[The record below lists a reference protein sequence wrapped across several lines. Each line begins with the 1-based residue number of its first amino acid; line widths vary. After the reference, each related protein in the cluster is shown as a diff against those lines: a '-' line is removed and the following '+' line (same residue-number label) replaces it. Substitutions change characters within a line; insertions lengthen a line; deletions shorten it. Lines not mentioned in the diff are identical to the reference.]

1 MKNAGLKAVVLGAV
15 INFALVVI
23 KLYIGISSNLL
34 TIYCD
39 AVNNLADDFSCVL
52 AVGGFLLIKKLGE
65 RESLRAQSLCT
76 FVINALV
83 AVTGVYFV
91 YNGLERFL
99 YPTPVVY
106 ATKYAILIAVTVGV
120 KIFMAVMYRAFNR
133 YADSDVLRALVT
145 DSILDC
151 FITVAALM
159 SLFLVSKLN
168 YAVDGVFAIIT
179 GSVITVSAVRNLI
192 KEAKYLILE

>member
-1 MKNAGLKAVVLGAV
+1 MKNAGLKAVIFGAV
-15 INFALVVI
+15 LNFTLAVV

-39 AVNNLADDFSCVL
+39 AVNNLADNFSCVL
-52 AVGGFLLIKKLGE
+52 AIGGFILVKKLGE
-65 RESLRAQSLCT
+65 KQSERAQSLCT
-76 FVINALV
+76 FVISAIV
-83 AVTGVYFV
+83 AVTGIYFV

-106 ATKYAILIAVTVGV
+106 SVKYAVLIAITVGA
-120 KIFMAVMYRAFNR
+120 KIFMAVMYKTFNKHEN
-133 YADSDVLRALVT
+133 SDVLRALVT

-168 YAVDGVFAIIT
+168 YAVDGVFAVVT
-179 GSVITVSAVRNLI
+179 GGIITVSAIRSLI
-192 KEAKYLILE
+192 KEAKFLVL

>member
-1 MKNAGLKAVVLGAV
+1 MKNAGLKAVIFGAV
-15 INFALVVI
+15 LNFTLAVI

-39 AVNNLADDFSCVL
+39 AVNNLADNFSCVL
-52 AVGGFLLIKKLGE
+52 AIGGFILVKKLGE
-65 RESLRAQSLCT
+65 RQSERAQSLCT
-76 FVINALV
+76 FVISAIV
-83 AVTGVYFV
+83 AVTGIYFV

-106 ATKYAILIAVTVGV
+106 SVKYAVLIAVTVGV
-120 KIFMAVMYRAFNR
+120 KIFMAVMYKAFNKHEN
-133 YADSDVLRALVT
+133 SDVLRALVT

-168 YAVDGVFAIIT
+168 YAVDGVFAVVT
-179 GSVITVSAVRNLI
+179 GGIITVSAIRSLI
-192 KEAKYLILE
+192 KEAKFLVL

>member
-1 MKNAGLKAVVLGAV
+1 MKNAGLKAVIFGAV
-15 INFALVVI
+15 LNFTLAVI

-39 AVNNLADDFSCVL
+39 AVNNLADNFSCVL
-52 AVGGFLLIKKLGE
+52 AIGGFILVKKLGE
-65 RESLRAQSLCT
+65 RQSERAQSLCT
-76 FVINALV
+76 FVISAIV
-83 AVTGVYFV
+83 AVTGIYFV

-106 ATKYAILIAVTVGV
+106 SIKYAVLIAITVGV
-120 KIFMAVMYRAFNR
+120 KIFMAVMYKAFNKHEN
-133 YADSDVLRALVT
+133 SDVLRALVT

-168 YAVDGVFAIIT
+168 YAVDGVFAVVT
-179 GSVITVSAVRNLI
+179 GGIITVSAIRSLI
-192 KEAKYLILE
+192 KEAKFLVL

>member
-1 MKNAGLKAVVLGAV
+1 MKNAGLKAVIFGAV
-15 INFALVVI
+15 LNFTLAVV

-39 AVNNLADDFSCVL
+39 AVNNLADNFSCVL
-52 AVGGFLLIKKLGE
+52 AIGGFILVKKLGE
-65 RESLRAQSLCT
+65 KQSERAQSLCT
-76 FVINALV
+76 FVISAIV
-83 AVTGVYFV
+83 AVTGIYFV

-106 ATKYAILIAVTVGV
+106 SVKYAVLIAITVGV
-120 KIFMAVMYRAFNR
+120 KIFMAVMYKAFNKHEN
-133 YADSDVLRALVT
+133 SDVLRALVT

-168 YAVDGVFAIIT
+168 YAVDGVFAVVT
-179 GSVITVSAVRNLI
+179 GGIITVSAIRSLI
-192 KEAKYLILE
+192 KEAKFLVL

>member
-1 MKNAGLKAVVLGAV
+1 MKNAGLKAVIFGAV
-15 INFALVVI
+15 LNFTLAVV

-39 AVNNLADDFSCVL
+39 AVNNLADNFSCVL
-52 AVGGFLLIKKLGE
+52 AIGGFILVKKLGE
-65 RESLRAQSLCT
+65 RQSERAQSLCT
-76 FVINALV
+76 FVISAIV
-83 AVTGVYFV
+83 AVTGIYFV

-106 ATKYAILIAVTVGV
+106 SVKYAVLIAVTVGV
-120 KIFMAVMYRAFNR
+120 KIFMAVMYKAFNKHEN
-133 YADSDVLRALVT
+133 SDVLRALVT

-159 SLFLVSKLN
+159 SLFIVSKLN
-168 YAVDGVFAIIT
+168 YAVDGVFAVVT
-179 GSVITVSAVRNLI
+179 GGIITVSAIRSLI
-192 KEAKYLILE
+192 KEAKFLVL

>member
-1 MKNAGLKAVVLGAV
+1 MKNAGLKAVIFGAV
-15 INFALVVI
+15 LNFTLAVI

-39 AVNNLADDFSCVL
+39 AVNNLADNFSCVL
-52 AVGGFLLIKKLGE
+52 AIGGFILVKKLGE
-65 RESLRAQSLCT
+65 RQSERAQSLCT
-76 FVINALV
+76 FVISAIV
-83 AVTGVYFV
+83 AVTGIYFV

-106 ATKYAILIAVTVGV
+106 SIKYAVLIAVTVGV
-120 KIFMAVMYRAFNR
+120 KIFMAVMYKAFNKHEN
-133 YADSDVLRALVT
+133 SDVLRALVT

-168 YAVDGVFAIIT
+168 YAVDGVFAVVT
-179 GSVITVSAVRNLI
+179 GGIITVSAIRSLI
-192 KEAKYLILE
+192 KEAKFLVL

>member
-1 MKNAGLKAVVLGAV
+1 MKNAGLKAVIFGAV
-15 INFALVVI
+15 LNFTLAVI

-39 AVNNLADDFSCVL
+39 AVNNLADNFSCVL
-52 AVGGFLLIKKLGE
+52 AIGGFILVKKLGE
-65 RESLRAQSLCT
+65 RQSERAQSLCT
-76 FVINALV
+76 FVISAIV
-83 AVTGVYFV
+83 AVTGIYFV

-106 ATKYAILIAVTVGV
+106 SIKYAVLIAITVGV
-120 KIFMAVMYRAFNR
+120 KIFMAVMYKAFNKHEN
-133 YADSDVLRALVT
+133 SDVLRALVT
-145 DSILDC
+145 DSVLDC

-168 YAVDGVFAIIT
+168 YAVDGVFAVVT
-179 GSVITVSAVRNLI
+179 GGIITVSAIRSLI
-192 KEAKYLILE
+192 KEAKFLVL

>member
-1 MKNAGLKAVVLGAV
+1 MKNAGLKAVIFGAV
-15 INFALVVI
+15 LNFTLAVV

-39 AVNNLADDFSCVL
+39 AVNNLADNFSCVL
-52 AVGGFLLIKKLGE
+52 AIGGFILVKKLGE
-65 RESLRAQSLCT
+65 RQSERAQSLCT
-76 FVINALV
+76 FVISAIV
-83 AVTGVYFV
+83 AVTGIYFV

-106 ATKYAILIAVTVGV
+106 SVKYAVLIAVTVGV
-120 KIFMAVMYRAFNR
+120 KIFMAVMYKAFNKHEN
-133 YADSDVLRALVT
+133 SDVLRALVT

-168 YAVDGVFAIIT
+168 YAVDGVFAVVT
-179 GSVITVSAVRNLI
+179 GGIITVSAIRSLI
-192 KEAKYLILE
+192 KEAKFLVL

>member
-1 MKNAGLKAVVLGAV
+1 MKNAGLKAVIFGAV
-15 INFALVVI
+15 LNFTLAVV

-39 AVNNLADDFSCVL
+39 AVNNLADNFSCVL
-52 AVGGFLLIKKLGE
+52 AIGGFILVKKLGE
-65 RESLRAQSLCT
+65 RQSERAQSLCT
-76 FVINALV
+76 FVISAIV
-83 AVTGVYFV
+83 AVTGIYFV

-106 ATKYAILIAVTVGV
+106 SIKYAVLIAVTVGV
-120 KIFMAVMYRAFNR
+120 KIFMAVMYKAFNKHEN
-133 YADSDVLRALVT
+133 SDVLRALVT

-168 YAVDGVFAIIT
+168 YAVDGVFAVVT
-179 GSVITVSAVRNLI
+179 GGIITVSAIRSLI
-192 KEAKYLILE
+192 KEAKFLVL

>member
-1 MKNAGLKAVVLGAV
+1 MKNAGLKAVIFGAV
-15 INFALVVI
+15 LNFTLAVV

-39 AVNNLADDFSCVL
+39 AVNNLADNFSCVL
-52 AVGGFLLIKKLGE
+52 AIGGFILVKKLGE
-65 RESLRAQSLCT
+65 RQSERAQSLCT
-76 FVINALV
+76 FVISAIV
-83 AVTGVYFV
+83 AVTGIYFV

-106 ATKYAILIAVTVGV
+106 SVKYAVLIAITVGV
-120 KIFMAVMYRAFNR
+120 KIFMAVMYKAFNKHEN
-133 YADSDVLRALVT
+133 SDVLRALVT

-168 YAVDGVFAIIT
+168 YAVDGVFAVVT
-179 GSVITVSAVRNLI
+179 GSIITVSAIRSLI
-192 KEAKYLILE
+192 KEAKFLVL

>member
-1 MKNAGLKAVVLGAV
+1 MKNAGLKAVIFGAV
-15 INFALVVI
+15 LNFTLAVI

-39 AVNNLADDFSCVL
+39 AVNNLADNFSCVL
-52 AVGGFLLIKKLGE
+52 AIGGFILVKKLGE
-65 RESLRAQSLCT
+65 KQSERAQSLCT
-76 FVINALV
+76 FVISAIV
-83 AVTGVYFV
+83 AVTGIYFV

-106 ATKYAILIAVTVGV
+106 SIKYAVLIAVTVGV
-120 KIFMAVMYRAFNR
+120 KIFMAVMYKAFNKHEN
-133 YADSDVLRALVT
+133 SDVLRALVT

-168 YAVDGVFAIIT
+168 YAVDGVFAIVT
-179 GSVITVSAVRNLI
+179 GGIITVSAIRSLI
-192 KEAKYLILE
+192 KEAKFLVL

>member
-1 MKNAGLKAVVLGAV
+1 MKNAGLKAVIFGAV
-15 INFALVVI
+15 LNFTLAVI

-39 AVNNLADDFSCVL
+39 AVNNLADNFSCVL
-52 AVGGFLLIKKLGE
+52 AIGGFILVKKLGE
-65 RESLRAQSLCT
+65 RQSERAQSLCT
-76 FVINALV
+76 FVISAIV
-83 AVTGVYFV
+83 AVTGIYFV

-106 ATKYAILIAVTVGV
+106 SIKYAVLIAVTVGV
-120 KIFMAVMYRAFNR
+120 KIFMAVMYKAFNKHEN
-133 YADSDVLRALVT
+133 SDVLRALVT

-168 YAVDGVFAIIT
+168 YAVDGVFAVVTGGIIT
-179 GSVITVSAVRNLI
+179 ASAIRSLI
-192 KEAKYLILE
+192 KEAKFLVL